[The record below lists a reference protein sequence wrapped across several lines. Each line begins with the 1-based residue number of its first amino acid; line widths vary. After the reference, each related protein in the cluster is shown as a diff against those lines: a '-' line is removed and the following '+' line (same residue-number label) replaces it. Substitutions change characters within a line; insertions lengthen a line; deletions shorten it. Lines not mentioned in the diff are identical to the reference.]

1 MLRNRNVLVL
11 GFASLLNDVASEMV
25 MPLLPVFLVT
35 ALGGAASWV
44 GLIEGAAD
52 LVSSVLKWAVGVAS
66 DRTGRTKPFVVVGYA
81 LAAVSRP
88 FLSLATAPWHVLAV
102 RLSDRVGKGLRTA
115 PRDALLGASVPPEQ
129 RGAAFGFHQSMDH
142 AGSAIGPALALAM
155 LLFWTQDLRTI
166 FLVAAVP
173 GILAGLVVPIARE
186 VPRGASAGPSTGIGP
201 ELWRFLVPVAVV
213 SFGTASDA
221 FLMLEAG
228 VTEHAPLE
236 ALPVISVLLHL
247 IRTASA
253 TPGGWLA
260 DRVDPRWVV
269 ATGWAWRAAIYA
281 LLALTT
287 DAWIA
292 AALVVVYGFSGV
304 TEGAEKKL
312 VATYVGTRKSGAAF
326 GIYHGVVG
334 AVALPSGLLMGWLW
348 DAYSPAAAWTMAASV
363 VGAAV
368 VLLLVTVRPASTPA

>member
-1 MLRNRNVLVL
+1 
-11 GFASLLNDVASEMV
+11 
-25 MPLLPVFLVT
+25 
-35 ALGGAASWV
+35 
-44 GLIEGAAD
+44 
-52 LVSSVLKWAVGVAS
+52 
-66 DRTGRTKPFVVVGYA
+66 
-81 LAAVSRP
+81 
-88 FLSLATAPWHVLAV
+88 VLAV